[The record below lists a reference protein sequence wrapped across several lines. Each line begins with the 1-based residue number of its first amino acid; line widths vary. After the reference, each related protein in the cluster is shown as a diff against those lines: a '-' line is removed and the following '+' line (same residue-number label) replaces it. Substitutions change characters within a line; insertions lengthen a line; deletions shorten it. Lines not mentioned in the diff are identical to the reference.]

1 MKLWVVGA
9 RGMLGRCVAERA
21 RAHGLALVETDSEV
35 DIGDLEAVSKFGGS
49 ERPTHIFNCAAYT
62 RVDDAEND
70 REAARRVNAT
80 GPGNLA
86 LVAHELGGALLHVS
100 TDYVFDGVAEEPY
113 PEDAQ
118 CGPQGVY
125 GATKWEGEQLVQKHL
140 AAPGKAFIVRTSW
153 LFGEYGANFVRTMLT
168 LFETKAELR
177 VVADQVGRP
186 TYAPDLVDAALG
198 LLGLHPDRAEA
209 APAGTYHFA
218 NSGAT
223 SWHGFA
229 SAIRE
234 QALARKLPVRTER
247 IVPITT
253 AEFPRPARR
262 PSYSVLATERIER
275 ALGRAPRSWQDALAI
290 YLDNYREMVKHS

>member
-9 RGMLGRCVAERA
+9 RGMLGRCVAEQA
-21 RAHGLALVETDSEV
+21 HTHGLAVVETDSEV
-35 DIGDLEAVSKFGGS
+35 DIGDLDAVSQLGS
-49 ERPTHIFNCAAYT
+49 VERPTHIFNCAGYT
-62 RVDDAEND
+62 RVDDAETD
-70 REAARRVNAT
+70 RETAQRVNAT

-86 LVAHELGGALLHVS
+86 LVAQELDSALLHVS
-100 TDYVFDGVAEEPY
+100 TDYVFDGVAEQPY
-113 PEDAQ
+113 TESAP
-118 CGPQGVY
+118 CSPQGVY
-125 GATKWEGEQLVQKHL
+125 GRTKWDGEQLVQRHL
-140 AAPGKAFIVRTSW
+140 GATGKAFIVRTSW

-168 LFETKAELR
+168 LFETKEELR

-186 TYAPDLVDAALG
+186 TYVPDLAEAGLR
-198 LLGLHPDRAEA
+198 LLGLHPERTEA
-209 APAGTYHFA
+209 APAGMYHFA
-218 NSGAT
+218 NTGAT

-262 PSYSVLATERIER
+262 PSYSVLATERIQH
-275 ALGRAPRSWQDALAI
+275 ALGSIPRSWQDALAV
-290 YLDNYREMVKHS
+290 YLDNYREMVKHP

>member
-9 RGMLGRCVAERA
+9 RGMLGRCVAEQA
-21 RAHGLALVETDSEV
+21 HAHGLSVVETDSEV
-35 DIGDLEAVSKFGGS
+35 DIGDLDAVSKFGSS
-49 ERPTHIFNCAAYT
+49 EHPTHIFNCAAYT
-62 RVDDAEND
+62 RVDDAETE
-70 REAARRVNAT
+70 REAARRVNAI

-86 LVAHELGGALLHVS
+86 LVAHELGSALLHVS
-100 TDYVFDGVAEEPY
+100 TDYVFDGVAEQPY
-113 PEDAQ
+113 TEAAQ

-125 GATKWEGEQLVQKHL
+125 GATKWEGGQLVQKHL

-153 LFGEYGANFVRTMLT
+153 LFGEYGANFVQTMLT
-168 LFETKAELR
+168 LFETKEELR

-186 TYAPDLVDAALG
+186 TYAPDLADAGLR
-198 LLGLHPDRAEA
+198 LLGLHREQGES

-218 NSGAT
+218 NTGAT

-229 SAIRE
+229 SASRE

-262 PSYSVLATERIER
+262 PNYSVLATERIQQ
-275 ALGRAPRSWQDALAI
+275 ALGRAPRPWQDALAV